1 MTDRQRRQIE
11 HLRREGMGYKVIA
24 NATDL
29 SRDSVRQYCR
39 LHGLAGYGRC
49 IAAMQAAEED
59 GES

>member
-1 MTDRQRRQIE
+1 
-11 HLRREGMGYKVIA
+11 MGYKAIA